1 MLDIAE
7 MCFVKMAEILI
18 K

>member
-7 MCFVKMAEILI
+7 MCFVRMAEILV
-18 K
+18 